1 MKILNY
7 CFFLFVIGI
16 LSACS
21 SESNSVDENV
31 LVPVQVTFSGLD
43 VSVVPDGSRGSVT
56 RATASEA
63 KVDRIALKIF
73 DTSGKKEI
81 CSVVKD
87 NPNEEGFDKVKCLL
101 HVGDYKFV
109 AVAHKAKRV
118 KSQAAVI
125 TSTTEAKLGE
135 ANVPSCVYSKVMD
148 VTVSGNTTQE
158 VKIEFGKRITSSFDL
173 TVTDAYPD
181 EIETVEIILNPSN
194 NKATNPYAF
203 DPSTGFAANQF
214 AYNVSLNRKSFSILS
229 FTGKTISASL
239 FLTAEEQKMNVTI
252 NMKNIKGETR
262 YTRTLNDVTFRQ
274 HTSTIAK
281 GTFFSSQVSGSFT
294 FDTTD
299 DTSINIPLSPQDK

>member
-21 SESNSVDENV
+21 SESNSVDENG

-43 VSVVPDGSRGSVT
+43 VSVVPDGSRGLTT
-56 RATASEA
+56 RATVSGA

-73 DTSGKKEI
+73 DTSGKEI
-81 CSVVKD
+81 YSVVKD

-109 AVAHKAKRV
+109 AVAHKAKTAV
-118 KSQAAVI
+118 SKAAVI
-125 TSTTEAKLGE
+125 TSPTVATLGE
-135 ANVPSCVYSKVMD
+135 TNVPSSVYSKVMD
-148 VTVSGNTTQE
+148 VTVSGNTTQD
-158 VKIEFGKRITSSFDL
+158 VTIVFGKRITSSFEL
-173 TVTDAYPD
+173 NVTDDYPD
-181 EIETVEIILNPSN
+181 EIENVEIILNPS
-194 NKATNPYAF
+194 KDQAANPYAF
-203 DPSTGFAANQF
+203 NPSTGCAAS
-214 AYNVSLNRKSFSILS
+214 ALTYNASFNRKSFSVTS
-229 FTGKTISASL
+229 FTGKTLSISL
-239 FLTAEEQKMNVTI
+239 FLTAEEQKIDVTI
-252 NMKNIKGETR
+252 NMKNSDGITL

-299 DTSINIPLSPQDK
+299 DTSINIPLKPQD

>member
-21 SESNSVDENV
+21 SESNSVDENG

-43 VSVVPDGSRGSVT
+43 VSVVPDGSRGLTT
-56 RATASEA
+56 RATVSEA

-73 DTSGKKEI
+73 DASGKKEI
-81 CSVVKD
+81 YSVVKD
-87 NPNEEGFDKVKCLL
+87 NPNEEGFGKVKCLL
-101 HVGDYKFV
+101 HIGTYKFV
-109 AVAHKAKRV
+109 AVAHKAKTAES
-118 KSQAAVI
+118 KAAVI
-125 TSTTEAKLGE
+125 TSPTEATLGE
-135 ANVPSCVYSKVMD
+135 ANVPSCLYSKVTD
-148 VTVSGNTTQE
+148 VTVSGNTTQS
-158 VKIEFGKRITSSFDL
+158 VNIEFGKRITSSFEL
-173 TVTDAYPD
+173 NVTDDYPD
-181 EIETVEIILNPSN
+181 EIENVEIILNPS
-194 NKATNPYAF
+194 KDQAANPYAF
-203 DPSTGFAANQF
+203 NPSTGCAAS
-214 AYNVSLNRKSFSILS
+214 ALTYNASFNRKSFSVTS
-229 FTGKTISASL
+229 FTGKTLSISL

-252 NMKNIKGETR
+252 NMKNSDGITL

-299 DTSINIPLSPQDK
+299 DTSINIPLNPLD

>member
-21 SESNSVDENV
+21 SESNSVDDNV

-73 DTSGKKEI
+73 DTSGKEI
-81 CSVVKD
+81 YSVVKD

-109 AVAHKAKRV
+109 AVAHKAKTTES
-118 KSQAAVI
+118 KAAVI
-125 TSTTEAKLGE
+125 TSPTEATLGE
-135 ANVPSCVYSKVMD
+135 TNIPSCVYSKVTN
-148 VTVSGNTTQE
+148 VTVSGNTTQS
-158 VKIEFGKRITSSFDL
+158 VNIEFGKRITSSFEL
-173 TVTDAYPD
+173 NVTDDYPD
-181 EIETVEIILNPSN
+181 EIENVEIILNPS
-194 NKATNPYAF
+194 KDQAANPYAF
-203 DPSTGFAANQF
+203 NPSTGRAAS
-214 AYNVSLNRKSFSILS
+214 ALTYNASFNRKSFSVTS
-229 FTGKTISASL
+229 FTGKTLSISL
-239 FLTAEEQKMNVTI
+239 FLTAEDQKMNVTI
-252 NMKNIKGETR
+252 NMKNSDGITL

-299 DTSINIPLSPQDK
+299 DTSINIPLNPLD

>member
-43 VSVVPDGSRGSVT
+43 VSVVPDGSRGLTT

-63 KVDRIALKIF
+63 KVDRIAFKVF
-73 DTSGKKEI
+73 DASDKNVYSVEKE
-81 CSVVKD
+81 
-87 NPNEEGFDKVKCLL
+87 NPKAEDFDKVKCLL
-101 HVGDYKFV
+101 HIGTYKFV

-118 KSQAAVI
+118 ESQAAVI

-181 EIETVEIILNPSN
+181 EIENVEIILNPS
-194 NKATNPYAF
+194 KDQAANPYAF
-203 DPSTGFAANQF
+203 NPSTGCAAS
-214 AYNVSLNRKSFSILS
+214 ALTYNAIFNRKSFSVKS
-229 FTGKTISASL
+229 FTGKTLSISL

-252 NMKNIKGETR
+252 NMKNSDGITL
-262 YTRTLNDVTFRQ
+262 YTRTLNDVTLRQ

>member
-43 VSVVPDGSRGSVT
+43 VSVVPDGSRGLTT

-63 KVDRIALKIF
+63 KVDRIAFKVF
-73 DTSGKKEI
+73 DASDKNVYSVEKE
-81 CSVVKD
+81 
-87 NPNEEGFDKVKCLL
+87 NPKAEDFDKVKCLL
-101 HVGDYKFV
+101 HIGTYKFV

-118 KSQAAVI
+118 ESKAAVI

-135 ANVPSCVYSKVMD
+135 ANVPSCVYSKVTD

-181 EIETVEIILNPSN
+181 EIENVEIILNPS
-194 NKATNPYAF
+194 KDQAANPYAF
-203 DPSTGFAANQF
+203 NPSTGCAAS
-214 AYNVSLNRKSFSILS
+214 ALTYNAIFNRKSFSVKS
-229 FTGKTISASL
+229 FTGKTLSISL

-252 NMKNIKGETR
+252 NMKNSDGITL

>member
-31 LVPVQVTFSGLD
+31 LIPVQVTFSGLD

-63 KVDRIALKIF
+63 KVDRIAFTVFNAK
-73 DTSGKKEI
+73 DEKVY
-81 CSVVKD
+81 SVVNE
-87 NPNEEGFDKVKCLL
+87 NPKADDFGKVKCLL
-101 HVGDYKFV
+101 HIGTYKFV
-109 AVAHKAKRV
+109 AVAHKAKTAES
-118 KSQAAVI
+118 KAAVI
-125 TSTTEAKLGE
+125 TSPTVATLGE
-135 ANVPSCVYSKVMD
+135 TNIPSCVYSKVTN
-148 VTVSGNTTQE
+148 VTVSGNTTQS
-158 VKIEFGKRITSSFDL
+158 VNIEFGKRITSSFEL
-173 TVTDAYPD
+173 NVTDDYPD
-181 EIETVEIILNPSN
+181 EIENVEIILNPS
-194 NKATNPYAF
+194 KDQAVNPYAF
-203 DPSTGFAANQF
+203 NPSTGCAASAF
-214 AYNVSLNRKSFSILS
+214 TYNASFNRKSFSVKS
-229 FTGKTISASL
+229 FTGKTLSISL
-239 FLTAEEQKMNVTI
+239 FLTSDEQKMNVTI
-252 NMKNIKGETR
+252 NMKNSDGITL

-299 DTSINIPLSPQDK
+299 DTSINIPLNPLDK

>member
-21 SESNSVDENV
+21 SESNSVDDNV

-63 KVDRIALKIF
+63 KVDRIAFTVFNAKGEKVYSVI
-73 DTSGKKEI
+73 KE
-81 CSVVKD
+81 
-87 NPNEEGFDKVKCLL
+87 NPKADDFGKVKCLL

-109 AVAHKAKRV
+109 AVAHKAKTTES
-118 KSQAAVI
+118 KAAVI
-125 TSTTEAKLGE
+125 TSYEKATLSERSI
-135 ANVPSCVYSKVMD
+135 PSRVYSNVMD
-148 VTVSGNTTQE
+148 VTVSGNTTQD
-158 VKIEFGKRITSSFDL
+158 VTIAFGKRITSSFDL
-173 TVTDAYPD
+173 NVTDAYPD
-181 EIETVEIILNPSN
+181 EIETVELILNPLID
-194 NKATNPYAF
+194 KTEKEYVFNPT
-203 DPSTGFAANQF
+203 TGLAESALT
-214 AYNVSLNRKSFSILS
+214 YNGSFNRKSMPIKS
-229 FTGKTISASL
+229 FTGKTLSISL

-252 NMKNIKGETR
+252 NMKKNDGTIL
-262 YTRTLNDVTFRQ
+262 YTRTLKDVTFRQ
-274 HTSTIAK
+274 RSSTIAK

-299 DTSINIPLSPQDK
+299 DTSINIPLKPLD

>member
-63 KVDRIALKIF
+63 KVDRIAFTVFNAK
-73 DTSGKKEI
+73 DEKVY
-81 CSVVKD
+81 SVVNE
-87 NPNEEGFDKVKCLL
+87 NPKADDFGKVKCLL
-101 HVGDYKFV
+101 HIGTYKFV
-109 AVAHKAKRV
+109 AVAHKAKTAES
-118 KSQAAVI
+118 KAAVI
-125 TSTTEAKLGE
+125 TSPTVATLGE
-135 ANVPSCVYSKVMD
+135 TNIPSCVYSKVTN
-148 VTVSGNTTQE
+148 VTVSGNTTQS
-158 VKIEFGKRITSSFDL
+158 VNIEFGKRITSSFEL
-173 TVTDAYPD
+173 NVTDDYPD
-181 EIETVEIILNPSN
+181 EIENVEIILNPS
-194 NKATNPYAF
+194 KDQAVNPYAF
-203 DPSTGFAANQF
+203 NPSTGCAASAF
-214 AYNVSLNRKSFSILS
+214 TYNASFNRKSFSVKS
-229 FTGKTISASL
+229 FTGKTLSISL
-239 FLTAEEQKMNVTI
+239 FLTSDEQKMNVTI
-252 NMKNIKGETR
+252 NMKNSDGITL

-299 DTSINIPLSPQDK
+299 DTSINIPLNPLDK

>member
-21 SESNSVDENV
+21 SESNSVDDNV

-73 DTSGKKEI
+73 DTSGKEI
-81 CSVVKD
+81 YSVVKD

-109 AVAHKAKRV
+109 AVAHKAKTTES
-118 KSQAAVI
+118 KAAVI
-125 TSTTEAKLGE
+125 TSPTVASLAET
-135 ANVPSCVYSKVMD
+135 NIPSRVYSNVTN
-148 VTVSGNTTQE
+148 VTVSGNTTQS
-158 VKIEFGKRITSSFDL
+158 VNIEFGKRITSSFEL
-173 TVTDAYPD
+173 NVTDDYPD
-181 EIETVEIILNPSN
+181 EIENVEIILNPS
-194 NKATNPYAF
+194 KDQAANPYAF
-203 DPSTGFAANQF
+203 NPSTGRAAS
-214 AYNVSLNRKSFSILS
+214 ALTYNASFNRKSFSVES
-229 FTGKTISASL
+229 FTGNTLSISL
-239 FLTAEEQKMNVTI
+239 LLTSEEQKINVTI
-252 NMKNIKGETR
+252 NMKKNDGTIL
-262 YTRTLNDVTFRQ
+262 YTRTLKDVTFRQ
-274 HTSTIAK
+274 HSSTIAK
-281 GTFFSSQVSGSFT
+281 GTFFSSQVSSSFT

-299 DTSINIPLSPQDK
+299 DTSINIPLNPLD

>member
-21 SESNSVDENV
+21 SESNSVDDNA

-73 DTSGKKEI
+73 DTSGKEI
-81 CSVVKD
+81 YSVVKD

-109 AVAHKAKRV
+109 AVAHKAKTTES
-118 KSQAAVI
+118 KAAVI
-125 TSTTEAKLGE
+125 TSPTEATLGE
-135 ANVPSCVYSKVMD
+135 TNIPSCVYSKVTN
-148 VTVSGNTTQE
+148 VTVSGNTTQS
-158 VKIEFGKRITSSFDL
+158 VNIEFGKRITSSFEL
-173 TVTDAYPD
+173 NVTDDYPD
-181 EIETVEIILNPSN
+181 EIENVEIILNPS
-194 NKATNPYAF
+194 KYQAANPYAF
-203 DPSTGFAANQF
+203 NPSTGRAAS
-214 AYNVSLNRKSFSILS
+214 ALTYNASFNRKSFSVES
-229 FTGKTISASL
+229 FTGKTLSISL
-239 FLTAEEQKMNVTI
+239 FLTSDEQKIDVTI
-252 NMKNIKGETR
+252 NMKKNDGTIL
-262 YTRTLNDVTFRQ
+262 YTRTLKDVTFRQ
-274 HTSTIAK
+274 HSSTIAK

-299 DTSINIPLSPQDK
+299 DTSINIPLNPLD